1 MIQIQ
6 LKSKMISAALDYVK
20 RNWKEL
26 LIVVLLSFFYIK
38 GRMDYNSLFNL
49 HQETV
54 AGFETRIEELNK
66 AHEERLRKKD
76 EAIEEYI
83 QRVETIRNE
92 YDAQKGQIEVQRET
106 QEEQIRQ
113 ILEEKPEELITSI
126 ESRFNFIYVE

>member
-6 LKSKMISAALDYVK
+6 LNSKFVTSVFQYVK

-38 GRMDYNSLFNL
+38 GRMDYNSLFKM

-54 AGFETRIEELNK
+54 AGYETRIEKLNE

-76 EAIEEYI
+76 EAIQQYI
-83 QRVETIRNE
+83 QRVEDIRNE
-92 YDAQKGQIEVQRET
+92 YDSQKEEINERRET
-106 QEEQIRQ
+106 EKEEIRQ
-113 ILEEKPEELITSI
+113 ILQEKPEELINDI
-126 ESRFNFIYVE
+126 ESRFGFEYVE

>member
-1 MIQIQ
+1 
-6 LKSKMISAALDYVK
+6 MISAALDYVK

>member
-38 GRMDYNSLFNL
+38 GRMDYNSLYNM

-54 AGFETRIEELNK
+54 AGYETRIQELNE
-66 AHEERLRKKD
+66 AHEERLRQKD
-76 EAIEEYI
+76 EAIEQYI
-83 QRVETIRNE
+83 QRVEDIRNE
-92 YDAQKGQIEVQRET
+92 YDAQKEQISNRRET
-106 QEEQIRQ
+106 EKEEIRQ
-113 ILEEKPEELITSI
+113 ILQEKPEELINDI
-126 ESRFNFIYVE
+126 ETRFNFSYVE